1 MFVCKGGGRLGLRK
15 GRDYYSG
22 IRDVPQK
29 AVGHLAL
36 WYLELVCL
44 VPAPIWAL
52 YSPAVI

>member
-44 VPAPIWAL
+44 VPVPIWVL